1 MHSKTKII
9 VLRMKELIYTGIFVA
24 LGILLIILLIAMFRP
39 GKEDSGQDSS
49 IGNTGN
55 TAAEQDATQ
64 TAGQNLIQSDSFYK
78 IQSSMQNISQLP
90 SGDIYIPGIYTTQL
104 ILNDQTIEI
113 EVIVDQSTITSLRI
127 SNISEAVTT
136 MYPLL
141 QPTFDDICEQIY
153 EQQSVE
159 NITYDSDSKYT
170 SLVLLEA
177 IKSSLNKAQGN
188 Q

>member
-1 MHSKTKII
+1 MRSKTKII

-39 GKEDSGQDSS
+39 DKTDSEQDNS
-49 IGNTGN
+49 IGNTAG
-55 TAAEQDATQ
+55 EQDATQ
-64 TAGQNLIQSDSFYK
+64 TAGQNIIQPDSMDSM
-78 IQSSMQNISQLP
+78 QSSMQNSSSLP
-90 SGDIYIPGIYTTQL
+90 SGNTYIPGIYTTQL

-113 EVIVDQSTITSLRI
+113 EVIVDQSTITSIRI

-141 QPTFDDICEQIY
+141 QPTFDDICTQIY

-177 IKSSLNKAQGN
+177 IKSSLSKAYGN